1 MIPALQKLKNLQLL
15 LWQCLRPQLLKII
28 LLLLFIL
35 WKT

>member
-1 MIPALQKLKNLQLL
+1 MIPALQKLKKLQLL
-15 LWQCLRPQLLKII
+15 LWQYLRPQLLKII